1 MSDKVLK
8 VLLAGRVAGTLKQ
21 RESGKLSFEYEH
33 DYQGLPLSLSMP
45 VSNRIYEDKR
55 VRPFLFGLLP
65 DNVAVRQNMGREFGV
80 SGNNPFALLEHV
92 GLECPGA
99 VRFCRDENVEKTLFD
114 RFGGLEAIGEQA
126 IAQRLRQGREQ
137 YEVSWVDE
145 REHWSLGGQQAKF
158 ALRFKDDAWFRC
170 LGSSATTHILK
181 PGIGHLGYQAL
192 NEFICMRTAS
202 ACGVAAAKADYRFFV
217 DEPAIVVERY
227 DRVVDKQGGVIRLHQ
242 EDFCQI
248 LGVLPENKYADYG
261 GPSASAVIA
270 VLKKT
275 GAYAESNIR
284 RFVEM
289 LFFNYLIGAPDAHA
303 KNYSVLLG
311 MEGQAVLA
319 PLYDVASA
327 FPYRLP
333 KERIKVAMSIGGENL
348 VGKLNAYHVR
358 RFAEA
363 NALEEVGLGSEE
375 CFGIIVRLAERV
387 PAELRRAFGSLGGCK
402 GTDELKDRLVG
413 PVEELCTKTLAML

>member
-1 MSDKVLK
+1 MSAPALK

-33 DYQGLPLSLSMP
+33 DYQGPPLSLSMP
-45 VSNRIYEDKR
+45 VSNRVYGDKR

-65 DNVAVRQNMGREFGV
+65 DDATVRQSIGREFSV

-92 GLECPGA
+92 GLECSGA
-99 VRFCRDENVEKTLFD
+99 VRFCRDEVAEKTLLG
-114 RFGGLEAIGEQA
+114 RFGSLEPIGEQG
-126 IAQRLRQGREQ
+126 IAHRLKQVREH
-137 YEVSWVDE
+137 YETSWIDAQ
-145 REHWSLGGQQAKF
+145 EHWSLGGQQAKF
-158 ALRFKDDAWFRC
+158 ALRFKDGAWFRC

-181 PGIGHLGYQAL
+181 PGIGHLNFQAL
-192 NEFICMRTAS
+192 NEFVCMRTAS
-202 ACGVAAAKADYRFFV
+202 ACGVAAAKVEYRLFA

-227 DRVVDKQGGVIRLHQ
+227 DRVVDKRGEVVRLHQ

-248 LGVLPENKYADYG
+248 LGVLPENKYTDCG
-261 GPSASAVIA
+261 GPGASAVIG

-275 GAYAESNIR
+275 GAYAEANIR

-311 MEGQAVLA
+311 MEGQVVLA

-348 VGKLNAYHVR
+348 VGKLNAHHIR
-358 RFAEA
+358 RFVET
-363 NALEEVGLGSEE
+363 NALEKVGLGGEE
-375 CFGIIVRLAERV
+375 CIGIMAHLAEKA
-387 PAELRRAFGSLGGCK
+387 PSELTRAFDDLKECEGV
-402 GTDELKDRLVG
+402 DEMSARLIE
-413 PVEELCTKTLAML
+413 PVEELCARTLAKL